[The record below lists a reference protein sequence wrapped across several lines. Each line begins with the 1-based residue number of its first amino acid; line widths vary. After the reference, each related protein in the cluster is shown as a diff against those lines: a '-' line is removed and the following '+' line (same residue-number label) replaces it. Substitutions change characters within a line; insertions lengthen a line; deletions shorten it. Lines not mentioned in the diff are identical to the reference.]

1 MIPDFNQIVQPEE
14 DERRRTDDE
23 RSRLPLIARRDRISG
38 NGCAS
43 SGGKMSETTRILFM
57 GTPDFALPT
66 LKALITSGYAIVGVV
81 TQPDRPAGRGR
92 KVQPPPVKSVALA
105 HDLPVFQ
112 PKSLRTSEAVARLRD
127 GSPDV
132 IVTAATGHI
141 LSAEVLAIPRRG
153 TLNVHGSLLP
163 RWRGAAP
170 IQAALLAG
178 DAESGVTIM
187 CTDEGLDTGPILS
200 QKAIPI
206 APRETAASLHDKLA
220 QLGAD
225 LLLETLPR
233 WLSGELRPRP
243 QPRQGVTIAARI
255 RKEDG
260 LIHWERSAREIDR
273 QVRAFTPWPGV
284 YTFWNGRRLKIIE
297 ALPSPLP
304 SPGGKRLPG
313 DVIDVDGM
321 PAVVTGEGLLRLEQV
336 QLAGKKALSWE
347 TFVCGCANFI
357 GGRLELA

>member
-1 MIPDFNQIVQPEE
+1 MKP
-14 DERRRTDDE
+14 
-23 RSRLPLIARRDRISG
+23 
-38 NGCAS
+38 S
-43 SGGKMSETTRILFM
+43 SHLSQVKKMPETTRILFM

-66 LKALITSGYAIVGVV
+66 LKALIGSGYAIVGVV

-92 KVQPPPVKSVALA
+92 KMQSPPVKSVALA

-127 GSPDV
+127 WAPDV

-141 LSAEVLAIPRRG
+141 LSAGVLAIPTHG

-178 DAESGVTIM
+178 DAETGITIM
-187 CTDEGLDTGPILS
+187 CTDEGLDTGPMLS
-200 QKAIPI
+200 QRTIPI

-220 QLGAD
+220 QLGAE
-225 LLLETLPR
+225 LLIETLPR

-243 QPRQGVTIAARI
+243 QPSEGVTVANRI

-260 LIHWERSAREIDR
+260 LIHWERSAPEIDR
-273 QVRAFTPWPGV
+273 QVRAFTPWPGA
-284 YTFWNGRRLKIIE
+284 YTFWEGRRLKIIE
-297 ALPSPLP
+297 ATPAPPQSLRDASQSPP
-304 SPGGKRLPG
+304 RGERLPG

-321 PAVVTGEGLLRLEQV
+321 PIVVTGEGILRLERV
-336 QLAGKKALSWE
+336 QLAGKKVLSWE
-347 TFVCGCANFI
+347 TFVCGCADFI
-357 GGRLELA
+357 GGRLEPVSVDP